1 MVSQTRLR
9 SSPPTIVFAGGG
21 TGGHL
26 FPAIAVA
33 EALQS
38 RMPQVKCVFFG
49 TNRAIDA
56 NVVGQTDHELVRQ
69 HLPPLRSAPWRW
81 PEMAYGYWR
90 ETRRCRA
97 RFAIDAPI
105 AVVGSGSISSVI
117 AVREAHRVGIPIA
130 LLNPDVLP
138 GRANRHLAPMAK
150 TVFAQWTETLDHFPH
165 HSDVRAVGCPVRPDF
180 KHATRDHGL
189 ARFGLDSNRYT
200 LLITGASQGARTLNE
215 AVLANLAFL
224 ESFDDWQVL
233 HLSGETDFKRV
244 SEAYARRNVRRCV
257 LPFTRDMAE
266 ALAVA
271 DLVVSRAG
279 ASTLAELTVVGRPS
293 VLLPYPFHKDMH
305 QLANAKCLERA
316 GSARIVE
323 DRIDSAKTAPVL
335 KRTLEPLMASEELR
349 RSMADAA
356 RRSAPSSPADAI
368 ADGIMQLVGLAGAT
382 QVCELVMP

>member
-9 SSPPTIVFAGGG
+9 SSPPIIVFAGGG

-26 FPAIAVA
+26 FPALAVA
-33 EALQS
+33 EALRF
-38 RMPQVKCVFFG
+38 RMPHVKCVFFG

-81 PEMAYGYWR
+81 PEMVYGYWR

-150 TVFAQWTETLDHFPH
+150 TVFAQWSDTLDHFPH
-165 HSDVRAVGCPVRPDF
+165 HSDVRAVGCPVRPQF
-180 KHATRDHGL
+180 RHATRDRGL
-189 ARFGLDSNRYT
+189 DRFGLDSSCHT

-233 HLSGETDFKRV
+233 HLSGEADFKLV
-244 SEAYARRNVRRCV
+244 SEAYARRNVRYCV
-257 LPFTRDMAE
+257 LPFTHDMAD

-279 ASTLAELTVVGRPS
+279 ASTLAELNVVGRPS

-316 GSARIVE
+316 GSARIVV
-323 DRIDSAKTAPVL
+323 DRIDPAKTAPVL

-356 RRSAPSSPADAI
+356 RRSAPSSPENAI
-368 ADGIMQLVGLAGAT
+368 ADGILQLVGVADAP